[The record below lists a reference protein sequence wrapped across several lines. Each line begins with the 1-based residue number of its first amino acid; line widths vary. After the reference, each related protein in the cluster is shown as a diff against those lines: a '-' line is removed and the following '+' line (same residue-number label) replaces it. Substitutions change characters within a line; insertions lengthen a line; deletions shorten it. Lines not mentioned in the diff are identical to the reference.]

1 MSSQLL
7 DEQEVVR
14 ERECIHRSSEISGHF
29 YSGES
34 FIQALQSLR
43 GEAAMSLSRKVGPFF
58 WSDAR
63 NIKVWL
69 CTDCARE
76 ASL

>member
-14 ERECIHRSSEISGHF
+14 ERECIHRSPEVRGRF

-34 FIQALQSLR
+34 FIKALESLR

-58 WSDAR
+58 WSDASH
-63 NIKVWL
+63 IKVWL
-69 CTDCARE
+69 CSDCARE

>member
-14 ERECIHRSSEISGHF
+14 ERECIHRLTGASGRF
-29 YSGES
+29 YTGES
-34 FIQALQSLR
+34 FIKALESLR

-58 WSDAR
+58 WSDAS

-69 CTDCARE
+69 CADCARE

>member
-14 ERECIHRSSEISGHF
+14 ERECLHRALSVRGHF
-29 YSGES
+29 HSGES
-34 FIQALQSLR
+34 FIKALQSLR

-58 WSDAR
+58 WSDASH
-63 NIKVWL
+63 IKVWL
-69 CTDCARE
+69 CDECAHE
-76 ASL
+76 AHL